1 VAELPTARLG
11 SEGPEITRI
20 GFGAWALGGDWAF
33 GWGEQDDRRSIEAI
47 HRGLDHGLNW
57 IDTAAVY
64 GLGHSEEV
72 VRQALE
78 DASDRPWVFTK
89 CGMWWYDDPGAPP
102 RPSLRPEHI
111 RHECEQSLKR
121 LGVDHIDLYQF
132 HWPDPRVP
140 VEESWGTMADLVQEG
155 KVRWAGL
162 SNFDIALMELCEPIL
177 HVDSLQPPFNAIQ
190 RAAAAYLEWCAA
202 NGTGV
207 IAYSPMM
214 SGLLTGRFSRERMEQ
229 LDEGDWRRGFPE
241 FTEPAFSRNL
251 ALQDALR
258 PIAERRGAG
267 VAEVAIAWTL
277 AWPGV
282 TGAIVGAR
290 SAEQVDG
297 WIGATAVEL
306 TPDDLEE
313 IAAAI
318 EETGAGDGPMMP
330 PV

>member
-11 SEGPEITRI
+11 RDGPEITRI
-20 GFGAWALGGDWAF
+20 GFGAWALGG
-33 GWGEQDDRRSIEAI
+33 GWGAQDDGESIAAI
-47 HRGLDHGLNW
+47 RHGLELGLNW

-78 DASDRPWVFTK
+78 GISDRPFVFTK
-89 CGMWWYDDPGAPP
+89 CGLWWYDQPWGSP
-102 RPSLRPEHI
+102 RSLRPEHV
-111 RHECEQSLKR
+111 RAECEHSLRR

-132 HWPDPRVP
+132 HTPDPHVP
-140 VEESWGTMADLVQEG
+140 VEESWGAMADLVQEG
-155 KVRWAGL
+155 KVRWAGV

-190 RAAAAYLEWCAA
+190 RAAAEYLEWCAA

-258 PIAERRGAG
+258 PIAERHGAS

-318 EETGAGDGPMMP
+318 EETGAGYGQAMP